1 MSNKDFYKNLWIQYM
16 PIHQVL
22 LDDSVFHQVPADW
35 HIIVTDVENSTAA
48 VAAGNHQLV
57 NLAATG
63 SIVACLNIAREKD
76 IMIPFFFGGDGATIL
91 VPDAILED
99 CLHALVLHQEN
110 CLTNFDFF
118 LRVDSCRV
126 EAMYDQGA
134 RLTIAKLKINDLHTI
149 PVILGD
155 ALQKAEDEVKDK
167 NRKLELATIP
177 YNLNLTGMECKWDKI
192 EAPQK
197 ENEIVTLIIAS
208 STTASQSQVYS
219 DVLSKME
226 FIYGDVKRRHPITI
240 EKLKMI
246 NSLSQLKNE
255 VIMKFSKVK
264 WLEIIATSLRSVIA
278 RWYLKNNEKGRNY
291 LKELPQLTESLMI
304 DGTINTVIS
313 GTVEQRQLLL
323 TELEKMKQNGLLKY
337 GYHISKTSVLSC
349 YVTAIDDYHVHFLD
363 GDYGGYTQAAQVF
376 KM

>member
-1 MSNKDFYKNLWIQYM
+1 
-16 PIHQVL
+16 
-22 LDDSVFHQVPADW
+22 
-35 HIIVTDVENSTAA
+35 
-48 VAAGNHQLV
+48 
-57 NLAATG
+57 
-63 SIVACLNIAREKD
+63 
-76 IMIPFFFGGDGATIL
+76 
-91 VPDAILED
+91 
-99 CLHALVLHQEN
+99 
-110 CLTNFDFF
+110 
-118 LRVDSCRV
+118 
-126 EAMYDQGA
+126 
-134 RLTIAKLKINDLHTI
+134 
-149 PVILGD
+149 
-155 ALQKAEDEVKDK
+155 
-167 NRKLELATIP
+167 
-177 YNLNLTGMECKWDKI
+177 
-192 EAPQK
+192 
-197 ENEIVTLIIAS
+197 
-208 STTASQSQVYS
+208 
-219 DVLSKME
+219 ME

-246 NSLSQLKNE
+246 NNLSQLKNE